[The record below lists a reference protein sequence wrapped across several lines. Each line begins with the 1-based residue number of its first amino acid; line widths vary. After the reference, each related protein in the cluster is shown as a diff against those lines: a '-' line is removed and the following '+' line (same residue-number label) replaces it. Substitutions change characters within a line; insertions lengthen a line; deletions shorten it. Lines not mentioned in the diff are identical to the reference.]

1 MNSFCFPFGLRIFF
15 VGLAQF
21 FVRAVGGKVSN
32 FSTDLGK
39 TAAAFF
45 FWLAWSSKRLLGA
58 IEANEGGNII
68 NGLGSCYCYNF
79 FFLTTALLMCRLKA
93 GCPIALGL

>member
-1 MNSFCFPFGLRIFF
+1 MDGQNFRWASRVAMNSFCFPFGLRIFF

-45 FWLAWSSKRLLGA
+45 FLARVVEQAPPRCDRS
-58 IEANEGGNII
+58 
-68 NGLGSCYCYNF
+68 
-79 FFLTTALLMCRLKA
+79 
-93 GCPIALGL
+93 